1 MSINK
6 FYSVFQVISETR
18 IFKKGENIYSPGDI
32 VNEIYYIKNGSVK
45 TGCYLETGREIT
57 KFVFNKNEIF
67 GETALVGLKHR
78 RDYSYSL
85 EESEILIINLSA
97 LISKIKKDIHLSWF
111 FISLFGARNIA
122 YDERLESMV
131 FKDSRTRIIDFIVDT
146 VEKNGKKIG
155 FEIVVNKFF
164 THQEI
169 ANLTSTSRQ
178 TVTTILNVLK
188 NHNIITFDRRRLLV
202 RDFQKL
208 KEGICE

>member
-1 MSINK
+1 MPDNK
-6 FYSVFQVISETR
+6 FISAFETISETR
-18 IFKKGENIYSPGDI
+18 MFKKGQKIYSPGDD
-32 VNEIYYIKNGSVK
+32 VKEIYFIKNGSVK
-45 TGCYLETGREIT
+45 TGCYLESGKEIT
-57 KFVFNKNEIF
+57 KFMFKSNEIF

-78 RDYSYSL
+78 RDYSFAL
-85 EESEILIINLSA
+85 EDSEILIINLTV
-97 LISKIKKDIHLSWF
+97 LLNKIKKDIQLSWY
-111 FISLFGARNIA
+111 FINLFGERNIA

-155 FEIVVNKFF
+155 FEIVVNKFY
-164 THQEI
+164 THQDI

-178 TVTTILNVLK
+178 TVTTILNILK